1 MNGYAKP
8 WRSGP
13 NGFRT
18 TTKYSQS
25 SESKCCARSGTAI
38 KGTEHEYRLTHC
50 DVLKRNAI

>member
-25 SESKCCARSGTAI
+25 SESKCCGHSGTAI